1 MLCYHVVIIFVISSV
16 IRMPYGV
23 CLMVRVVG
31 LGSNNPEL
39 KSHLVVQLIPGGV
52 DSACHPSEVG
62 KMSASM
68 LVYCGDPSRI
78 VSNSQGDCFGSTKA
92 LHRVW
97 SQWMDGECLAVEG
110 PFTKTLNVN
119 GQEFH
124 LKLVDTAG
132 QDEYS
137 MFPQSYSM
145 DIHGYILVYS
155 VTSNKSF
162 EVVQVIH
169 EKLLDMVGNVQ
180 VPIVLVGNKK
190 DLPMERVISHEK
202 GKCLASSWN
211 AAFMESTAKEHQTVV
226 EVFKRMILEID
237 RADGSMPKEK
247 SSCKLM

>member
-1 MLCYHVVIIFVISSV
+1 MPQPKFRKIAILGYRSVGKSSLAIQFVE
-16 IRMPYGV
+16 G
-23 CLMVRVVG
+23 
-31 LGSNNPEL
+31 
-39 KSHLVVQLIPGGV
+39 QFV
-52 DSACHPSEVG
+52 DS
-62 KMSASM
+62 
-68 LVYCGDPSRI
+68 YDPTI
-78 VSNSQGDCFGSTKA
+78 ENT
-92 LHRVW
+92 
-97 SQWMDGECLAVEG
+97 
-110 PFTKTLNVN
+110 FTKTLNVN

-169 EKLLDMVGNVQ
+169 EKLLDMVGKVQ
-180 VPIVLVGNKK
+180 VPLVLVGNKK

-202 GKCLASSWN
+202 GKCLANSWN
-211 AAFMESTAKEHQTVV
+211 AVFMESTAKENQTVV
-226 EVFKRMILEID
+226 EMFKRMILEID

>member
-155 VTSNKSF
+155 VTSNKR
-162 EVVQVIH
+162 
-169 EKLLDMVGNVQ
+169 